1 MNEDLPLEYQVI
13 LRIKLKNRV
22 GVLAKCT
29 SLISTFPAQFGTIEI
44 VKATKD
50 YTIRDFSIRTV
61 NQTTVEQIVN
71 ALKQLSD
78 IEVIFVVDH
87 ILLNHIG
94 GKISVISKRS
104 IKNKEDLS
112 IVYTPGVGKVCKEIY
127 NHPEKVYDYTIKG
140 NSVAVVTDGSAVL
153 GLGNLGPEAALPVME
168 GKAILFKTFGNIDA
182 FPICLKTQNVDEI
195 VQIVKNLEPVFGGIN
210 LEDISAPRCFEIEE
224 RLIQELNIPVFHD
237 DQHGTAIVVTA
248 ATINAIKLVNKKYE
262 DLKVVVVGVG
272 AAGIA
277 CTKMLLQL
285 GIKNIIG
292 IDRNGIVSKDRNDL
306 NPYKRWYAE
315 NTNPYNEK
323 GGIDEAIKGADIFLG
338 LSGPNILTVENLK
351 KMNKD
356 PIVFALSNPDPE
368 ILPELAQ
375 PYAKIIATGR
385 SDYPNQI
392 NNALC
397 FPGLFRGLLDTR
409 AKFITDEMKL
419 EAAYAIANTIPED
432 QLMEDYIVPSIFDA
446 NVAMNVANAIRRN
459 VEKQTKN

>member
-1 MNEDLPLEYQVI
+1 MHEDLPLEYQVI
-13 LRIKLKNRV
+13 LRIKLKNQV

-29 SLISTFPAQFGTIEI
+29 NVISTFPVQFGTIEI
-44 VKATKD
+44 FKATKE

-61 NQTTVEQIVN
+61 NQNTVNQIIE
-71 ALKQLSD
+71 ALKQLND
-78 IEVIFVVDH
+78 VEVIFVLDH

-94 GKISVISKRS
+94 GKLSVISKRS

-112 IVYTPGVGKVCKEIY
+112 IVYTPGVGKVCKVIHE
-127 NHPEKVYDYTIKG
+127 NPEKVYDYTIKS

-182 FPICLKTQNVDEI
+182 FPICLKTQDVDEI

-237 DQHGTAIVVTA
+237 DQHGTAVVVTA
-248 ATINAIKLVNKKYE
+248 ATINAIKIVKKKYE

-272 AAGIA
+272 AAGVA

-292 IDRNGIVSKDRNDL
+292 VDRIGIVSRDRKDL

-315 NTNPYNEK
+315 NTNPENIK
-323 GGIDEAIKGADIFLG
+323 GGLDEAIKGADIFLG
-338 LSGPNILTVENLK
+338 VSGPNILSVENLK
-351 KMNKD
+351 KMNRD

-375 PYAKIIATGR
+375 PYARIIATGR

-392 NNALC
+392 NNVLC

-409 AKFITDEMKL
+409 TRFITNEMKL
-419 EAAYAIANTIPED
+419 AAAYAIANTIPED
-432 QLMEDYIVPSIFDA
+432 QLMEDYIIPSIFDS
-446 NVAMNVANAIRRN
+446 NVAMNVANAVRKQ
-459 VEKQTKN
+459 VEKQMQ